1 MCGYLQITSDGL
13 IGVYAT
19 GTTKFGGMLKVTA
32 LKQGCAA
39 MVRGPSAQDSENT
52 LKKDSESKKL

>member
-1 MCGYLQITSDGL
+1 MCGYLQIALDGV
-13 IGVYAT
+13 IGIYAT

-32 LKQGCAA
+32 LKRGCAA
-39 MVRGPSAQDSENT
+39 MVRGPSAQDSANR